1 MWAEIGN
8 ARVEE
13 GNDSEQDKYLTTGL
27 IESSVFEGIGHPFIE
42 AKSIFITLRT
52 NDLLYLKLYDEGNE
66 TPCCCMM
73 VETRKTFCS
82 IPISE

>member
-13 GNDSEQDKYLTTGL
+13 GNDSEQDKHLTMGL

-42 AKSIFITLRT
+42 AKGLLITLRP
-52 NDLLYLKLYDEGNE
+52 ND
-66 TPCCCMM
+66 
-73 VETRKTFCS
+73 F
-82 IPISE
+82 